1 MKKTVF
7 DWRLFW
13 DGFRQLKI
21 MGILFTVLT
30 TGAAVVPPIM
40 QQLDYLSYYLDA
52 GVPLDPSLM
61 GLWDM
66 SPLIVLLFCVFAPLM
81 MLFLFT
87 FVNKRESSD
96 FYHAIP
102 TTRISLFFSFFGA
115 VLAWVLIITVVS
127 TVAATVVHASL
138 PHLFLVNYESIVYTC
153 FNCVAGAVF
162 IMGAVGIAI
171 SVTGTVFTNLLV
183 SLILIFFPRILLL
196 LVVQGIQS
204 AFPLVEGLP
213 FAPLLGAEYNVPVG
227 FIFGVFNGELDAP
240 LTQWQSGV
248 YTLVVGLLYTAVAC
262 VLFNRRRS
270 EAAGHAAPSRLL
282 QGFYRF
288 LVGLVISSIATFG
301 AFTMCMESYASHWDL
316 TDIGTMV
323 LFYLIALVA
332 AAVFEVL
339 CTRTF
344 RNLFR
349 KMSATLGLLAVA
361 NLVLFVGMYGL
372 GRSMFLFRPEA
383 EDIQSVR
390 ILSDANGY
398 YSQDMT
404 RPDYFTRS
412 TSLVELTDPEIK
424 EIVAQ
429 QLNYSLDLLEISAN
443 RYQKEYSNASGT
455 VVAIKSGFVTR
466 YRRILMYTE
475 DMETVASRLKE
486 VEEYRAAY
494 SKLPESVSHINF
506 VSNSVRVGYYKTDDY
521 SPLYTVF
528 REEAKAL
535 SFEQWYAVMATN
547 EWYNGQMPLCYLY
560 MQMAEDG
567 KWYSMEVPIYTSL
580 MPQTAEMIIN
590 ESNLS
595 SHAAA
600 GLDAMLV
607 QPNRLEELH
616 IQYFDTDGQY
626 TGTVLDLTLSGDLKT
641 KVIDWLET
649 LDQANATEN
658 IDIDKAFFHIE
669 AYSYYRYDDDIK
681 GEYYDRELN
690 YAFVQDP
697 SGGLP
702 AWLVEYY
709 ENAVTSPFDEILDK
723 EKEPV
728 TTATTATSGTY

>member
-1 MKKTVF
+1 MKKAIF

-21 MGILFTVLT
+21 MGILFTLLT

-40 QQLDYLSYYLDA
+40 NQLDHLSYYADLEI
-52 GVPLDPSLM
+52 PLAPNTVD
-61 GLWDM
+61 LWGM
-66 SPLIVLLFCVFAPLM
+66 SPLIILLFCVFAPLM

-102 TTRISLFFSFFGA
+102 ATRISLFFSFFGS
-115 VLAWVLIITVVS
+115 VLAWVLIITTVS
-127 TVAATVVHASL
+127 TAATTVVHSLL
-138 PHLFLVNYESIVYTC
+138 PHLYLVNYGSIFYTC
-153 FNCVAGAVF
+153 FNCLAGALF
-162 IMGAVGIAI
+162 IMGAVGIAM

-196 LVVQGIQS
+196 LIVQGIQS
-204 AFPLVEGLP
+204 AFLLVDGLP

-227 FIFGVFNGELDAP
+227 FIFGVFSGELNAP

-248 YTLVVGLLYTAVAC
+248 YTLVVGLIYTAVAC
-262 VLFNRRRS
+262 VFFNQRS
-270 EAAGHAAPSRLL
+270 SETAGHAAPSRLL

-301 AFTMCMESYASHWDL
+301 AFTMCMEPYSDWDFS
-316 TDIGTMV
+316 DIGTMI
-323 LFYLIALVA
+323 LFYLIALAA

-349 KMSATLGLLAVA
+349 KMSVTLGLLAVA

-372 GRSMFLFRPEA
+372 GRSMFLYRPEA
-383 EDIQSVR
+383 EDIQSIR
-390 ILSDANGY
+390 ILSDANGSY
-398 YSQDMT
+398 FQNQS

-412 TSLVELTDPEIK
+412 TSKVELTDPEIK

-429 QLNYSLDLLEISAN
+429 QLNYSLDLLEISSK
-443 RYQKEYSNASGT
+443 RYYKESAEAKSM

-466 YRRILMYTE
+466 YRRILLYTE
-475 DMETVASRLKE
+475 DVEAIASRLKE
-486 VEEYRAAY
+486 VKEYREAY
-494 SKLPESVSHINF
+494 SKLPESVSHIDF

-521 SPLYTVF
+521 SPLYNVF
-528 REEAKAL
+528 REEAQAL

-547 EWYNGQMPLCYLY
+547 DWYEGETPLCYLY
-560 MQMAEDG
+560 MQIAEG
-567 KWYSMEVPIYTSL
+567 GQWYSMEVPVYTSL
-580 MPQTAEMIIN
+580 MPRTAEMVIN
-590 ESNLS
+590 ETNRST
-595 SHAAA
+595 HAAD
-600 GLDAMLV
+600 GLDAILL
-607 QPNRLEELH
+607 QPDRLEELN
-616 IQYFDTDGQY
+616 IQYFATDGTR
-626 TGTVLDLTLSGDLKT
+626 TGAVISLTSSPELKANI
-641 KVIDWLET
+641 IDWLET

-658 IDIDKAFFHIE
+658 IDTDKAFFHIE
-669 AYSYYRYDDDIK
+669 AYSYSYYDDGIK
-681 GEYYDRELN
+681 GEYYERVIN
-690 YAFVQDP
+690 YGFVQDP

-709 ENAVTSPFDEILDK
+709 EDAISSPFEEVLDK
-723 EKEPV
+723 EKEPE
-728 TTATTATSGTY
+728 TTATTATSPTY